1 MLPTKCEAS
10 AGLYQVDSTKQEV
23 RLLEDREEGGVMIFL
38 GLGKLTRGY
47 KAGALP
53 SHMVLV
59 ALSAVLGGSKS
70 LGPL

>member
-1 MLPTKCEAS
+1 M
-10 AGLYQVDSTKQEV
+10 DSTKQEV
-23 RLLEDREEGGVMIFL
+23 RFLEDPEEGGAMIFL
-38 GLGKLTRGY
+38 GVGKLTRGY

-70 LGPL
+70 SGPL